1 MRTIAVSG
9 TASGLGLAIRRRLEG
24 AGTRV
29 IGIDR
34 READVVAD
42 LGTRAGVAAAI
53 AAVRSLSG
61 GTLDGLV
68 SCAALGP
75 YDQPEP
81 IVRVNYF
88 GAIGLVDGLR
98 EDLARG
104 REAAAVA
111 ISSIGAIFDDI
122 LVPPFLDACCAGD
135 EEAAVA
141 AMRDRDGTTAYSNAK
156 RALARAVRDRVAE
169 WGSLGVRLNAVAP
182 GKTETPMLD
191 KLLASTEHAP
201 AINAL
206 PVPLGRSSPAAD
218 VAAAVVFLLGPDARY
233 VHGQVLFVDGG
244 SEALVRPHVF

>member
-34 READVVAD
+34 QEADVVAD

-98 EDLARG
+98 DLARG
-104 REAAAVA
+104 REAAA
-111 ISSIGAIFDDI
+111 SRD
-122 LVPPFLDACCAGD
+122 LLDRRDLRRHPRAALPGRVLRRRQ
-135 EEAAVA
+135 EAA
-141 AMRDRDGTTAYSNAK
+141 RR
-156 RALARAVRDRVAE
+156 
-169 WGSLGVRLNAVAP
+169 
-182 GKTETPMLD
+182 
-191 KLLASTEHAP
+191 
-201 AINAL
+201 
-206 PVPLGRSSPAAD
+206 
-218 VAAAVVFLLGPDARY
+218 DARPRR
-233 VHGQVLFVDGG
+233 HHRVLERETRARPCGESGRGVG
-244 SEALVRPHVF
+244 SSACV

>member
-1 MRTIAVSG
+1 MRTVAVSG
-9 TASGLGLAIRRRLEG
+9 IASGLGAAIGRRLERDSV
-24 AGTRV
+24 RV

-34 READVVAD
+34 RSAEVVAD
-42 LGTRAGVAAAI
+42 LGTPEGLREATLRVRA
-53 AAVRSLSG
+53 LSG
-61 GTLDGLV
+61 GALDGLV

-75 YDQPEP
+75 YDEPEP

-98 EDLARG
+98 AELARG

-122 LVPPFLDACCAGD
+122 IVPEFLEACRTGDAAR
-135 EEAAVA
+135 AVA
-141 AMRDRDGTTAYSNAK
+141 LMRERDGTTAYSNAK
-156 RALARAVRDRVAE
+156 RAIAAAVRERVLE
-169 WGSLGVRLNAVAP
+169 WGGLGVRLNAVAP

-191 KLLASTEHAP
+191 KLLASPDHAP

-206 PVPLGRSSPAAD
+206 PVPLGRSSPADD

-244 SEALVRPHVF
+244 SEALVRPHRF

>member
-9 TASGLGLAIRRRLEG
+9 TASGLGLAIRRRLES
-24 AGTRV
+24 AGDRV

-34 READVVAD
+34 RDAEIVAD
-42 LGTRAGVAAAI
+42 LGTKAGVGAAI
-53 AAVRSLSG
+53 AAVRRLSG
-61 GTLDGLV
+61 GALDGLV

-75 YDQPEP
+75 YDPPEP
-81 IVRVNYF
+81 VVRVNYF

-98 EDLARG
+98 DDLARG
-104 REAAAVA
+104 REPAAVA
-111 ISSIGAIFDDI
+111 ISSIGAIFDEI
-122 LVPPFLDACCAGD
+122 LVAPFLDACRAGD

-141 AMRDRDGTTAYSNAK
+141 AMRDRDGTSAYSNAK
-156 RALARAVRDRVAE
+156 RAIARAVRDRVAE
-169 WGSLGVRLNAVAP
+169 WGALGVRLNAVAP

-191 KLLASTEHAP
+191 KLLASPEHAP

-206 PVPLGRSSPAAD
+206 PVPLGRSSPAED

-244 SEALVRPHVF
+244 AEALVRPLAF